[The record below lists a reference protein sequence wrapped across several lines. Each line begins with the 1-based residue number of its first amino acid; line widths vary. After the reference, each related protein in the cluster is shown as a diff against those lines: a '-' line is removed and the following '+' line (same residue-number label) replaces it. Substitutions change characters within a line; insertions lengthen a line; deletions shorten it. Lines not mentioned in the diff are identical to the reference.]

1 MKHRYQ
7 KLKTQNQNQEIKRLK
22 RALSEQDRALARE
35 RRENARLKRQL
46 SEAKGVYGAESDGE
60 FSLGSRK
67 KTASGQAS
75 EWADLLDAGR
85 VNAKRFSK
93 KSYFRYLIQTVKE
106 STLGLII
113 RRVSRYLRRL
123 RLIRTVAAIV
133 SAILVALLFSAVFIA
148 ALPFLILVTLSA
160 LAAVLF
166 RAAKANR
173 LMKHELS
180 GKHIRVII
188 APDTVTF
195 QDGTFFERS
204 AEAMAAEPD
213 TAVLVVTPH
222 LLSTRGLGGK
232 GMFFTV
238 RKEQE
243 DLYLVRRAYFFILRR
258 RVLDCLDKE
267 ITFMY

>member
-1 MKHRYQ
+1 MMNPKVQR
-7 KLKTQNQNQEIKRLK
+7 KEIKRLT
-22 RALSEQDRALARE
+22 RALSQKDRALAWE

-46 SEAKGVYGAESDGE
+46 SEMKGAYGAEPEGE
-60 FSLGSRK
+60 FFFSGQK
-67 KTASGQAS
+67 KAVSGQAR
-75 EWADLLDAGR
+75 EWADLLRAGQ
-85 VNAKRFSK
+85 VNARRFAK
-93 KSYFRYLIQTVKE
+93 KSYVRYLIQTVKE

-113 RRVSRYLRRL
+113 RRMSRYLRRL
-123 RLIRTVAAIV
+123 RLIRMVAAIV
-133 SAILVALLFSAVFIA
+133 SAILVALLLSAVFIA
-148 ALPFLILVTLSA
+148 VLPFLILFTLSA

-166 RAAKANR
+166 RAEKANR
-173 LMKHELS
+173 LMKKSLS

-195 QDGTFFERS
+195 RDNTFLERS
-204 AEAMAAEPD
+204 AEAMATAPD

-222 LLSTRGLGGK
+222 LFSSRGLGGK

-243 DLYLVRRAYFFILRR
+243 NLYLIRRAYLFILRR
-258 RVLDCLDKE
+258 RVLDSLDKD